1 MDRRPVATMAEVCD
15 QLTNECYGLAA
26 LVGSVSA
33 AMVGM
38 SSDPDV
44 SPPMRRWLR
53 YTGFQLDDAVRVMGD
68 IVKVVEGHLEGR
80 YQFSEPEG
88 AAV

>member
-1 MDRRPVATMAEVCD
+1 MADVCD
-15 QLTNECYGLAA
+15 QLASDCDGLVG

-53 YTGFQLDDAVRVMGD
+53 YTGFQLDEAVQVMGD
-68 IVKVVEGHLEGR
+68 MERVVEGQLEGR
-80 YQFSEPEG
+80 YQFSASEG